1 MIYILILSIEQLF
14 APWMFTYQIIIMLA
28 TSTLL
33 TVDKNKQTLVERLN
47 KLFAGYYHADCTAN
61 HKYVPERCFIFYN
74 VLYLSLSRS
83 AISTEGMTVH
93 QITERPTT

>member
-1 MIYILILSIEQLF
+1 MIYTLILSIERLF
-14 APWMFTYQIIIMLA
+14 APWMFTYQIIIMHE

-33 TVDKNKQTLVERLN
+33 MVDKNEQTLVERLD

-61 HKYVPERCFIFYN
+61 QSMLLKDVCFI
-74 VLYLSLSRS
+74 SRS